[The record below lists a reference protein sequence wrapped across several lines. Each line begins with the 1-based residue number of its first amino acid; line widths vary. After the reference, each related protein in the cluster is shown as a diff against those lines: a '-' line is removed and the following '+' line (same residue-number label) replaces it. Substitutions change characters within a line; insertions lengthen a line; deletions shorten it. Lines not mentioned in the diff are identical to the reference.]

1 MNASFRPSDGATPN
15 MTSVPSCMDVVAGGA
30 GGYLGPRGVGLFRT
44 SFRSP
49 AAGSAVRLQFQSC
62 SFYCRVW
69 VNGREVG
76 DHLAGGYVAFALD
89 VPADALSPDGGG
101 ENELFV
107 LAGALA
113 SPDTSALQPPDTPPS
128 PRWRIPLALP
138 QSTAP
143 HAAGASP
150 RALRASSR
158 RCLIKAARSQ
168 TTASTRPRR
177 RCTRGATFGTTAG
190 SRARSSCARAAAA
203 ADGVS
208 PHRRPR
214 VGARS
219 SCTLCRR
226 RDRSCG
232 GRTFCRRRR
241 RWRRSSPTARRRRWT
256 SPSC

>member
-1 MNASFRPSDGATPN
+1 MSVLFILFSQMRLLPIHSIATAWAPDAPRYWPKYGGSRQVRLLDGAWRYGFIDGWDSGFDSMNASFRPSDGATPN

-113 SPDTSALQPPDTPPS
+113 SPDTSAL
-128 PRWRIPLALP
+128 
-138 QSTAP
+138 
-143 HAAGASP
+143 
-150 RALRASSR
+150 
-158 RCLIKAARSQ
+158 
-168 TTASTRPRR
+168 
-177 RCTRGATFGTTAG
+177 
-190 SRARSSCARAAAA
+190 
-203 ADGVS
+203 
-208 PHRRPR
+208 
-214 VGARS
+214 
-219 SCTLCRR
+219 
-226 RDRSCG
+226 
-232 GRTFCRRRR
+232 
-241 RWRRSSPTARRRRWT
+241 
-256 SPSC
+256 

>member
-1 MNASFRPSDGATPN
+1 MTPLPILLIHSAAAWAPDAPRYWPKYGGSRQVRLLDGAWRYGFIDGWDSGFDSMNASFRPSDGATPN

-113 SPDTSALQPPDTPPS
+113 SPLPFSRPTPLPP
-128 PRWRIPLALP
+128 L
-138 QSTAP
+138 
-143 HAAGASP
+143 AGASRWP
-150 RALRASSR
+150 
-158 RCLIKAARSQ
+158 
-168 TTASTRPRR
+168 
-177 RCTRGATFGTTAG
+177 
-190 SRARSSCARAAAA
+190 
-203 ADGVS
+203 
-208 PHRRPR
+208 
-214 VGARS
+214 
-219 SCTLCRR
+219 CRR
-226 RDRSCG
+226 APPH
-232 GRTFCRRRR
+232 T
-241 RWRRSSPTARRRRWT
+241 PPARRRA
-256 SPSC
+256 PSAPAPGGAS